1 MSEKW
6 LNRNAKI
13 VQLLN
18 PNREVAGTLG
28 IVEDPQIGEVAKV
41 IYEYPAPETKV
52 SLEKTDATGGTIWFA
67 DFAREE
73 LELVPEGE

>member
-1 MSEKW
+1 MSESW
-6 LNRNAKI
+6 LNRDVKI

-18 PNREVAGTLG
+18 PNREVAGTMGL
-28 IVEDPQIGEVAKV
+28 VEDPQIGEVAKI
-41 IYEYPAPETKV
+41 IYEYPAPDTKV
-52 SLEKTDATGGTIWFA
+52 SVEKSNEMGTVWFA

>member
-1 MSEKW
+1 MSESW

-13 VQLLN
+13 VQLLD

-28 IVEDPQIGEVAKV
+28 IVEDPQIGEIAKV
-41 IYEYPAPETKV
+41 IYEYPAPDTKV

-67 DFAREE
+67 DFSRDE
-73 LELVPEGE
+73 LELVD